1 MSFFKASRSCHEMKL
16 LGVSTSGTYFID
28 PDGFQGSP
36 PVQVYCDM
44 KTGKCPK
51 SMANI
56 IFHLYLLQVPQLS
69 NMIWWDN
76 EKYLNVVNEDVLSNV
91 FDTMYL

>member
-1 MSFFKASRSCHEMKL
+1 MKL

-56 IFHLYLLQVPQLS
+56 NFHLYLFQVLQL
-69 NMIWWDN
+69 
-76 EKYLNVVNEDVLSNV
+76 
-91 FDTMYL
+91 

>member
-1 MSFFKASRSCHEMKL
+1 MVVSRFVKSLAISTTVLGNHQNVFFKASRSCHEMKL

-44 KTGKCPK
+44 KTGKYPK

-56 IFHLYLLQVPQLS
+56 NFHLYLFQVLQL
-69 NMIWWDN
+69 
-76 EKYLNVVNEDVLSNV
+76 
-91 FDTMYL
+91 